1 MFDITVGIQ
10 PLIPLLVLS
19 VLDAHILVQALLL
32 AELGPVVR
40 ASVGRLVLLSWLGV
54 ELPDAVESRISLY
67 LG

>member
-32 AELGPVVR
+32 AELGPAVR
-40 ASVGRLVLLSWLGV
+40 ASVGRLVLLGWLGV